1 MSPIPCDKSHQMELD
16 SENEQRHSLSIP
28 TMTFCY
34 KEIHG
39 YGKTYKFKLETV
51 SNGKDT
57 IKFCNSHIEKNCLSS
72 IGDMAKLQWF
82 NNAIIPEINS
92 KSLQFGFRCSN
103 GLFVCSPTFEGHF
116 EITKHLEKDYYDN
129 ENFPRPEDSL
139 LSALSTSDL
148 SCSIYTVIHD
158 YIETRNNAF
167 FHLGLSPIPCSSIF
181 MPTWLT
187 DDTIS
192 EILSNW
198 TLKHMQVAI
207 GGSMVSMRCL
217 SGLTTIQ
224 KVSSCMEEP
233 MQLKKPKVITRQ

>member
-1 MSPIPCDKSHQMELD
+1 MD
-16 SENEQRHSLSIP
+16 NEDEQKHFLSIP

-57 IKFCNSHIEKNCLSS
+57 VEFYNSHIEKNCLSN

-82 NNAIIPEINS
+82 NGAFIPEINS
-92 KSLQFGFRCSN
+92 RSLQFGFRCSN
-103 GLFVCSPTFEGHF
+103 GLFVCSPTSDGHF
-116 EITKHLEKDYYDN
+116 KITKHLEKDYYDD
-129 ENFPRPEDSL
+129 EKFPRPEDSP
-139 LSALSTSDL
+139 LSALCTSDL

-158 YIETRNNAF
+158 YIETRNGTF
-167 FHLGLSPIPCSSIF
+167 FHVGLSPIPCSSIF

-192 EILSNW
+192 EMLSNW

-217 SGLTTIQ
+217 SGLMTIQ
-224 KVSSCMEEP
+224 KVSSCEEEP
-233 MQLKKPKVITRQ
+233 MQLKKPKVIIRQ